1 MYILWSF
8 YGLHKMKEYMRFCK
22 ESKLTP
28 FNDSVTKMF
37 FASFVCGYF
46 TFNAVLLGIAD
57 GFVTFFEKT
66 ED

>member
-1 MYILWSF
+1 
-8 YGLHKMKEYMRFCK
+8 MKEYMRFCK